1 MRLSIFC
8 KNNNNN
14 KNNKE
19 NKKEKNK
26 ENNKENWDDAA
37 AGMSSPSSFS
47 VLAQLA
53 GQQVCVSTSDN
64 TE

>member
-19 NKKEKNK
+19 NKKENNK
-26 ENNKENWDDAA
+26 DNNKENWDDAA

-47 VLAQLA
+47 V
-53 GQQVCVSTSDN
+53 
-64 TE
+64 